1 MLISA
6 LMKICLIS
14 RIRIICLDK
23 KKNHLFRVLQSPRK
37 ISKKKNADSKDPNIL
52 PNEHKRRSAIQVASL
67 FVVSVCKAKDLSCQ
81 RYHICEIN
89 NNEAIV
95 IWNDKFDLHTK
106 RVQVSRFV
114 YCEGWRKTRP
124 SCSCC

>member
-1 MLISA
+1 MLIPA
-6 LMKICLIS
+6 LMKICRIS
-14 RIRIICLDK
+14 RIRIICLD

-37 ISKKKNADSKDPNIL
+37 ISKKKKNADSKDPNIF

-67 FVVSVCKAKDLSCQ
+67 FVCSACKAKDLSCQ

-89 NNEAIV
+89 NIEAIV

-106 RVQVSRFV
+106 RVQI
-114 YCEGWRKTRP
+114 CLL
-124 SCSCC
+124 